1 MLDYHDEDPGRP
13 EVVIVLA
20 AVASFMFMAGAMSA
34 RHVVLA
40 VAVCTVFGA
49 ACGWVVAHLPPHQPR
64 ALHVSIAAV
73 GFLTYGLGRWLVLTY
88 GGSAGG

>member
-1 MLDYHDEDPGRP
+1 MIDYHDEDPGRP

-20 AVASFMFMAGAMSA
+20 VVAGFMFLVGAMSA
-34 RHVVLA
+34 RHVALA
-40 VAVCTVFGA
+40 VAICAVFGA
-49 ACGWVVAHLPPHQPR
+49 ACGWVVARIPSHQPR

-73 GFLTYGLGRWLVLTY
+73 GLLTYGLGRWLVLTY